1 MWKVTYII
9 NYNKEDMKKYILYA
23 LFAVAASTTFVSCS
37 EDELNP
43 ESVITAD
50 KKQENDFDKWLK
62 VNFVNTY
69 NLDFKYRYEYKETDP
84 DYYTVPANLEQAI
97 EMAHLVKY
105 LCLESY
111 DEVAGVNFTRAY
123 FPKMIFVIGEWEY
136 RNNNTFI
143 LGTAESGKKI
153 LLSGVNY
160 LDQYKGSASALNT
173 YYLKT
178 IHHEFTH
185 ILNQTKDYSAEF
197 KLITGNSYV
206 ADSWS
211 KEPFNTDYLT
221 RGFISDYAQ
230 HSDTEDFAEMMS
242 IYVTNS
248 KEQWDAWMEEAGE
261 SGSQLLQAKLEI
273 VKSYMLDS
281 WGIDMDKLRD
291 TILRRQ
297 ADLAVGKV
305 DLDDISVK

>member
-1 MWKVTYII
+1 
-9 NYNKEDMKKYILYA
+9 MKKYLLYA
-23 LFAVAASTTFVSCS
+23 LLAVSTGTSLVSCS
-37 EDELNP
+37 EDDLNA
-43 ESVITAD
+43 ESVITID
-50 KKQENDFDKWLK
+50 KKQANDFDKWLTA
-62 VNFVNTY
+62 NFVNPY
-69 NLDFKYRYEYKETDP
+69 NLEFKYRYEYKETDA
-84 DYYTVPANLEQAI
+84 DYYTIPAELNQAI

-111 DEVAGVNFTRAY
+111 DEVAGIDFTRNY
-123 FPKMIFVIGEWEY
+123 FPKMIFTIGEWEY
-136 RNNNTFI
+136 RNNGTII

-153 LLSGVNY
+153 LLTGVNY
-160 LDQYKGSASALNT
+160 LDTYKSSPAALNH
-173 YYLKT
+173 YYFKT

-185 ILNQTKDYSAEF
+185 ILNQTKEYSAEF

-211 KEPFNTDYLT
+211 EEPFNVGYLE

-242 IYVTNS
+242 LYVTNS
-248 KEQWDAWMEEAGE
+248 KEQWDEWMAEAGE
-261 SGSQLLQAKLEI
+261 NGAPLLQAKLDI
-273 VKSYMLDS
+273 VKSYMKDS

-297 ADLAVGKV
+297 ADLAAGKV
-305 DLDDISVK
+305 DLTDISVK

>member
-1 MWKVTYII
+1 
-9 NYNKEDMKKYILYA
+9 MKKYLLYA
-23 LFAVAASTTFVSCS
+23 LLAVSTGTALVSCS
-37 EDELNP
+37 EDDLNA
-43 ESVITAD
+43 ESVITID
-50 KKQENDFDKWLK
+50 KKQANDFDKWLTA
-62 VNFVNTY
+62 NFVNPY
-69 NLDFKYRYEYKETDP
+69 NLEFKYRYEYKETDA
-84 DYYTVPANLEQAI
+84 DYYTIPAELNQAI

-111 DEVAGVNFTRAY
+111 DEVAGIDFTRNY
-123 FPKMIFVIGEWEY
+123 FPKMIFTIGEWEY
-136 RNNNTFI
+136 RNNGTII

-153 LLSGVNY
+153 LLTGVNY
-160 LDQYKGSASALNT
+160 LDTYKSSPAALNHF
-173 YYLKT
+173 YFKT

-185 ILNQTKDYSAEF
+185 ILNQTKEYSAEF

-211 KEPFNTDYLT
+211 EEPFDVGYLE

-242 IYVTNS
+242 LYVTNS
-248 KEQWDAWMEEAGE
+248 KEQWDEWMAEAGE
-261 SGSQLLQAKLEI
+261 NGAPLLQAKLDI
-273 VKSYMLDS
+273 VKSYMKDS

-297 ADLAVGKV
+297 ADLAAGKV
-305 DLDDISVK
+305 DLTDISVK

>member
-1 MWKVTYII
+1 
-9 NYNKEDMKKYILYA
+9 MKKYLLYA
-23 LFAVAASTTFVSCS
+23 LLAVSTGTALVSCS
-37 EDELNP
+37 EDDLNA
-43 ESVITAD
+43 ESVITID
-50 KKQENDFDKWLK
+50 KKQANDFDKWLTA
-62 VNFVNTY
+62 NFVNPY
-69 NLDFKYRYEYKETDP
+69 NLEFKYRYEYKETDA
-84 DYYTVPANLEQAI
+84 DYYTIPAELNQAI

-111 DEVAGVNFTRAY
+111 DEVAGIDFTRNH
-123 FPKMIFVIGEWEY
+123 FPKMIFTIGEWEY
-136 RNNNTFI
+136 RNNGTII

-153 LLSGVNY
+153 LLTGVNY
-160 LDQYKGSASALNT
+160 LDTYKSSPAALNH
-173 YYLKT
+173 YYFKT

-185 ILNQTKDYSAEF
+185 ILNQTKEYSAEF

-211 KEPFNTDYLT
+211 EEPFNVGYLE

-242 IYVTNS
+242 LYVTNS
-248 KEQWDAWMEEAGE
+248 KEQWAEWMAEAGE
-261 SGSQLLQAKLEI
+261 NGAPLLQAKLDI
-273 VKSYMLDS
+273 VKSYMKDS

-297 ADLAVGKV
+297 ADLAAGKV
-305 DLDDISVK
+305 DLTDISVK

>member
-1 MWKVTYII
+1 
-9 NYNKEDMKKYILYA
+9 MKKYLLYA
-23 LFAVAASTTFVSCS
+23 LLAVSTGTALVSCS
-37 EDELNP
+37 EDDLNA
-43 ESVITAD
+43 ESVITID
-50 KKQENDFDKWLK
+50 KKQANDFDKWLTA
-62 VNFVNTY
+62 NFVNPY
-69 NLDFKYRYEYKETDP
+69 NLEFKYRYEYKETDA
-84 DYYTVPANLEQAI
+84 DYYTIPAELNQAI

-111 DEVAGVNFTRAY
+111 DEVAGIDFTRNY
-123 FPKMIFVIGEWEY
+123 FPKMIFTIGEWEY
-136 RNNNTFI
+136 RNNGTII

-153 LLSGVNY
+153 LLTGVNY
-160 LDQYKGSASALNT
+160 LDTYKSSPAALNHF
-173 YYLKT
+173 YFKT

-185 ILNQTKDYSAEF
+185 ILNQTKEYSAEF

-211 KEPFNTDYLT
+211 KEPFDVGYLE

-242 IYVTNS
+242 LYVTNS
-248 KEQWDAWMEEAGE
+248 KEQWDEWMAEAGE
-261 SGSQLLQAKLEI
+261 NGAPLLQAKLDI
-273 VKSYMLDS
+273 VKSYMKDS

-297 ADLAVGKV
+297 ADLAAGKV
-305 DLDDISVK
+305 DLTDISVK

>member
-1 MWKVTYII
+1 
-9 NYNKEDMKKYILYA
+9 MKKYLLYA
-23 LFAVAASTTFVSCS
+23 LLAVSTGTALVSCS
-37 EDELNP
+37 EDDLNA
-43 ESVITAD
+43 ESVITID
-50 KKQENDFDKWLK
+50 KKQANDFDKWLTA
-62 VNFVNTY
+62 NFVNPY
-69 NLDFKYRYEYKETDP
+69 NLEFKYRYEYKETDAN
-84 DYYTVPANLEQAI
+84 YYTVPAELNQAI

-111 DEVAGVNFTRAY
+111 DEVAGIDFTRNY
-123 FPKMIFVIGEWEY
+123 FPKMIFTIGEWEY
-136 RNNNTFI
+136 RNNGNII

-153 LLSGVNY
+153 LLTGVNY
-160 LDQYKGSASALNT
+160 LDTYKSSPAALNH
-173 YYLKT
+173 YYFKT

-185 ILNQTKDYSAEF
+185 ILNQTKEYSAEF

-211 KEPFNTDYLT
+211 EEPFNVGYLE

-242 IYVTNS
+242 LYVTNS
-248 KEQWDAWMEEAGE
+248 KEQWDEWMAEAGE
-261 SGSQLLQAKLEI
+261 NGAPLLQAKLDI
-273 VKSYMLDS
+273 VKSYMKDS

-297 ADLAVGKV
+297 ADLAAGKV
-305 DLDDISVK
+305 DLTDISVK

>member
-1 MWKVTYII
+1 
-9 NYNKEDMKKYILYA
+9 MKKYLLYA
-23 LFAVAASTTFVSCS
+23 LLAVSTGTALVSCS
-37 EDELNP
+37 EDDLNA
-43 ESVITAD
+43 ESVITID
-50 KKQENDFDKWLK
+50 KKQDFDKWLTA
-62 VNFVNTY
+62 NFVNPY
-69 NLDFKYRYEYKETDP
+69 NLEFKYRYEYKETDAN
-84 DYYTVPANLEQAI
+84 YYTIPAELNQAI

-111 DEVAGVNFTRAY
+111 DEVVGIDFTRNY
-123 FPKMIFVIGEWEY
+123 FPKMIFTIGEWEY
-136 RNNNTFI
+136 RNNGTFI

-153 LLSGVNY
+153 LLTGVNY
-160 LDQYKGSASALNT
+160 LDTYKSSPAALNH
-173 YYLKT
+173 YYFKT

-211 KEPFNTDYLT
+211 KEPFNVGYLE

-242 IYVTNS
+242 LYVTNS
-248 KEQWDAWMEEAGE
+248 KEQWDEWMAEAGE
-261 SGSQLLQAKLEI
+261 NGAPLLQAKLDI
-273 VKSYMLDS
+273 VKSYMKDS

-297 ADLAVGKV
+297 ADLAAGKV
-305 DLDDISVK
+305 DLTDISVK

>member
-1 MWKVTYII
+1 
-9 NYNKEDMKKYILYA
+9 MKKYILYA
-23 LFAVAASTTFVSCS
+23 LFAVATGTTFVSCS
-37 EDELNP
+37 EDDLSP

-84 DYYTVPANLEQAI
+84 DYYTVPAKLDQAI

-123 FPKMIFVIGEWEY
+123 FPKMIFTIGEWEY
-136 RNNNTFI
+136 RNNNTII

-153 LLSGVNY
+153 LLTGVNY
-160 LDQYKGSASALNT
+160 IDQYKNSPAMLNT
-173 YYLKT
+173 MYFKT

-185 ILNQTKDYSAEF
+185 ILNQTKEYSAEF
-197 KLITGNSYV
+197 KLITGSSYV
-206 ADSWS
+206 ADSWNE
-211 KEPFNTDYLT
+211 EPFNTDYLT

-242 IYVTNS
+242 MYVTNS

-261 SGSQLLQAKLEI
+261 SGAQLLQAKLDI
-273 VKSYMLDS
+273 VKSYMQDS
-281 WGIDMDKLRD
+281 WGINMDKLRD
-291 TILRRQ
+291 AILRRQ
-297 ADLAVGKV
+297 ADLTAGKV
-305 DLDDISVK
+305 DLTDISVK

>member
-1 MWKVTYII
+1 
-9 NYNKEDMKKYILYA
+9 MKKYLLYA
-23 LFAVAASTTFVSCS
+23 LLAVSTGTALVSCS
-37 EDELNP
+37 EDDLNA
-43 ESVITAD
+43 ESVITID
-50 KKQENDFDKWLK
+50 KKQANDFDKWLTA
-62 VNFVNTY
+62 NFVNPY
-69 NLDFKYRYEYKETDP
+69 NLEFKYRYEYKETDAN
-84 DYYTVPANLEQAI
+84 YYTIPAELNQAI

-111 DEVAGVNFTRAY
+111 DEVAGIDFTRNY
-123 FPKMIFVIGEWEY
+123 FPKMIFTIGEWEY
-136 RNNNTFI
+136 RNNGTII

-153 LLSGVNY
+153 LLTGVNY
-160 LDQYKGSASALNT
+160 LDTYKSSPAALNK
-173 YYLKT
+173 YYFKT

-185 ILNQTKDYSAEF
+185 ILNQTKEYSAEF

-211 KEPFNTDYLT
+211 KEPFNVGYLE

-242 IYVTNS
+242 LYVTNS
-248 KEQWDAWMEEAGE
+248 KEQWDEWMAEAGE
-261 SGSQLLQAKLEI
+261 NGAPLLQAKLDI
-273 VKSYMLDS
+273 VKSYMKDS

-297 ADLAVGKV
+297 ADLAAGKV
-305 DLDDISVK
+305 DLTDISVK

>member
-1 MWKVTYII
+1 
-9 NYNKEDMKKYILYA
+9 MKKYLLYA
-23 LFAVAASTTFVSCS
+23 LLAVSTGTALVSCS
-37 EDELNP
+37 EDDLNA
-43 ESVITAD
+43 ESVITID
-50 KKQENDFDKWLK
+50 KKQANDFDKWLTA
-62 VNFVNTY
+62 NFVNPY
-69 NLDFKYRYEYKETDP
+69 NLEFKYRYEYKETDAN
-84 DYYTVPANLEQAI
+84 YYTIPAELNQAI

-111 DEVAGVNFTRAY
+111 DEVAGIDFTRNY
-123 FPKMIFVIGEWEY
+123 FPKMIFTIGEWEY
-136 RNNNTFI
+136 RNNGTII

-153 LLSGVNY
+153 LLTGVNY
-160 LDQYKGSASALNT
+160 LDTYKSSPAALNHF
-173 YYLKT
+173 YFKT

-185 ILNQTKDYSAEF
+185 ILNQTKEYSAEF

-211 KEPFNTDYLT
+211 EEPFNVGYLE

-242 IYVTNS
+242 LYVTNS
-248 KEQWDAWMEEAGE
+248 KEQWDEWMAEAGE
-261 SGSQLLQAKLEI
+261 NGAPLLQAKLDI
-273 VKSYMLDS
+273 VKSYMKDS

-297 ADLAVGKV
+297 ADLAAGKV
-305 DLDDISVK
+305 DLTDISVK

>member
-1 MWKVTYII
+1 
-9 NYNKEDMKKYILYA
+9 MKKYLLYA
-23 LFAVAASTTFVSCS
+23 LLAVSTGTALVSCS
-37 EDELNP
+37 EDDLNA
-43 ESVITAD
+43 ESVITID
-50 KKQENDFDKWLK
+50 KKQANDFDKWLTA
-62 VNFVNTY
+62 NFVNPY
-69 NLDFKYRYEYKETDP
+69 NLEFKYRYEYKETDAN
-84 DYYTVPANLEQAI
+84 YYTIPAELNQAI

-111 DEVAGVNFTRAY
+111 DEVAGIDFTRNY
-123 FPKMIFVIGEWEY
+123 FPKMIFTIGEWEY
-136 RNNNTFI
+136 RNNGTII

-153 LLSGVNY
+153 LLTGVNY
-160 LDQYKGSASALNT
+160 LDTYKSSPAALNHF
-173 YYLKT
+173 YFKT

-185 ILNQTKDYSAEF
+185 ILNQTKEYSAEF

-211 KEPFNTDYLT
+211 KEPFDVGYLE

-242 IYVTNS
+242 LYVTNS
-248 KEQWDAWMEEAGE
+248 KEQWDEWMAEAGE
-261 SGSQLLQAKLEI
+261 NGAPLLQAKLDI
-273 VKSYMLDS
+273 VKSYMKDS

-297 ADLAVGKV
+297 ADLAAGKV
-305 DLDDISVK
+305 DLTDISVK

>member
-1 MWKVTYII
+1 
-9 NYNKEDMKKYILYA
+9 MKKYLLYA
-23 LFAVAASTTFVSCS
+23 LLAVSTGTALVSCS
-37 EDELNP
+37 EDDLNA
-43 ESVITAD
+43 ESVITID
-50 KKQENDFDKWLK
+50 KKQANDFDKWLTA
-62 VNFVNTY
+62 NFVNPY
-69 NLDFKYRYEYKETDP
+69 NLEFKYRYEYKETDA
-84 DYYTVPANLEQAI
+84 DYYTIPAELNQAI

-111 DEVAGVNFTRAY
+111 DEVAGIDFTRNY
-123 FPKMIFVIGEWEY
+123 FPKMIFTIGEWEY
-136 RNNNTFI
+136 RNNGTII

-153 LLSGVNY
+153 LLTGVNY
-160 LDQYKGSASALNT
+160 LDTYKSSPAALNH
-173 YYLKT
+173 YYFKT

-185 ILNQTKDYSAEF
+185 ILNQTKEYSAEF

-211 KEPFNTDYLT
+211 EEPFNVGYLE

-242 IYVTNS
+242 LYVTNS
-248 KEQWDAWMEEAGE
+248 KEQWDEWMAEAGE
-261 SGSQLLQAKLEI
+261 NGAPLLQAKLDI
-273 VKSYMLDS
+273 VKSYMKDS

-297 ADLAVGKV
+297 ADLAAGKV
-305 DLDDISVK
+305 DLTDISVK

>member
-1 MWKVTYII
+1 
-9 NYNKEDMKKYILYA
+9 MKKYLLYA
-23 LFAVAASTTFVSCS
+23 LLAVSTGTALVSCS
-37 EDELNP
+37 EDDLNA
-43 ESVITAD
+43 ESVITID
-50 KKQENDFDKWLK
+50 KKQANDFDKWLTA
-62 VNFVNTY
+62 NFVNPY
-69 NLDFKYRYEYKETDP
+69 NLEFKYRYEYKETDAN
-84 DYYTVPANLEQAI
+84 YYTVPAELNQAI

-111 DEVAGVNFTRAY
+111 DEVAGIDFTRNY
-123 FPKMIFVIGEWEY
+123 FPKMIFTIGEWEY
-136 RNNNTFI
+136 RNNGTII

-153 LLSGVNY
+153 LLTGVNY
-160 LDQYKGSASALNT
+160 LDTYKSSPAALNH
-173 YYLKT
+173 YYFKT

-185 ILNQTKDYSAEF
+185 ILNQTKEYSAEF

-211 KEPFNTDYLT
+211 EEPFDVGYLE

-242 IYVTNS
+242 LYVTNS
-248 KEQWDAWMEEAGE
+248 KEQWDEWMAEAGE
-261 SGSQLLQAKLEI
+261 NGAPLLQAKLDI
-273 VKSYMLDS
+273 VKSYMKDS

-297 ADLAVGKV
+297 ADLAAGKV
-305 DLDDISVK
+305 DLTDISVK

>member
-1 MWKVTYII
+1 
-9 NYNKEDMKKYILYA
+9 MKKYLLYA
-23 LFAVAASTTFVSCS
+23 LLAVSTGTALVSCS
-37 EDELNP
+37 EDDLSA
-43 ESVITAD
+43 ESVITID
-50 KKQENDFDKWLK
+50 KKQANDFDKWLTA
-62 VNFVNTY
+62 NFVNPY
-69 NLDFKYRYEYKETDP
+69 NLEFKYRYEYKETDA
-84 DYYTVPANLEQAI
+84 DYYTIPAELNQAI

-111 DEVAGVNFTRAY
+111 DEVAGIDFTRNY
-123 FPKMIFVIGEWEY
+123 FPKMIFTIGEWEY
-136 RNNNTFI
+136 RNNGTII

-153 LLSGVNY
+153 LLTGVNY
-160 LDQYKGSASALNT
+160 LDTYKSSPAALNH
-173 YYLKT
+173 YYFKT

-185 ILNQTKDYSAEF
+185 ILNQTKEYSAEF

-211 KEPFNTDYLT
+211 KEPFDMGYLE

-242 IYVTNS
+242 LYVTNS
-248 KEQWDAWMEEAGE
+248 KEQWDEWMAEAGE
-261 SGSQLLQAKLEI
+261 NGAPLLQAKLDI
-273 VKSYMLDS
+273 VKSYMKDS

-297 ADLAVGKV
+297 ADLAAGKV
-305 DLDDISVK
+305 DLTDISVK

>member
-1 MWKVTYII
+1 
-9 NYNKEDMKKYILYA
+9 MKKYLLYA
-23 LFAVAASTTFVSCS
+23 LLAVSTGTALVSCS
-37 EDELNP
+37 EDDLNA
-43 ESVITAD
+43 ESVITID
-50 KKQENDFDKWLK
+50 KKQTNDFDKWLTA
-62 VNFVNTY
+62 NFVNPY
-69 NLDFKYRYEYKETDP
+69 NLEFKYRYEYKETDA
-84 DYYTVPANLEQAI
+84 DYYTIPAELNQAI

-111 DEVAGVNFTRAY
+111 DEVAGIDFTRNY
-123 FPKMIFVIGEWEY
+123 FPKMIFTIGEWEY
-136 RNNNTFI
+136 RNNGTII

-153 LLSGVNY
+153 LLTGVNY
-160 LDQYKGSASALNT
+160 LDTYKSSPAALNH
-173 YYLKT
+173 YYFKT

-185 ILNQTKDYSAEF
+185 ILNQTKEYSAEF

-211 KEPFNTDYLT
+211 KEPFNVGYLE

-242 IYVTNS
+242 LYVTNS
-248 KEQWDAWMEEAGE
+248 KEQWDEWMAEAGE
-261 SGSQLLQAKLEI
+261 NGAPLLQAKLDI
-273 VKSYMLDS
+273 VKSYMKDS

-297 ADLAVGKV
+297 ADLAAGKV
-305 DLDDISVK
+305 DLTDISVK

>member
-1 MWKVTYII
+1 
-9 NYNKEDMKKYILYA
+9 MKKYLLYA
-23 LFAVAASTTFVSCS
+23 LLAVSTGTALVSCS
-37 EDELNP
+37 EDDLNA
-43 ESVITAD
+43 ESVITID
-50 KKQENDFDKWLK
+50 KKQANEFDNWLTA
-62 VNFVNTY
+62 NFVNPY
-69 NLDFKYRYEYKETDP
+69 NLEFKYRYEYKETDAN
-84 DYYTVPANLEQAI
+84 YYTVPAELNQAI

-111 DEVAGVNFTRAY
+111 DEVAGIDFTRNY
-123 FPKMIFVIGEWEY
+123 FPKMIFTIGEWEY
-136 RNNNTFI
+136 RNNGTFI

-153 LLSGVNY
+153 LLTGVNY
-160 LDQYKGSASALNT
+160 LDTYKSSPAALNH
-173 YYLKT
+173 YYFKT

-185 ILNQTKDYSAEF
+185 ILNQTKEYSAEF

-211 KEPFNTDYLT
+211 KEPFDVGYLE

-242 IYVTNS
+242 LYVTNS
-248 KEQWDAWMEEAGE
+248 KEQWDEWMAEAGE
-261 SGSQLLQAKLEI
+261 NGAPLLQAKLDI
-273 VKSYMLDS
+273 VKSYMKDS

-297 ADLAVGKV
+297 ADLAAGKV
-305 DLDDISVK
+305 DLTDISVK

>member
-1 MWKVTYII
+1 
-9 NYNKEDMKKYILYA
+9 MKKYLLYA
-23 LFAVAASTTFVSCS
+23 LLAVSTGTALVSCS
-37 EDELNP
+37 EDDLNA
-43 ESVITAD
+43 ESVITID
-50 KKQENDFDKWLK
+50 KKQTNDFDKWLTA
-62 VNFVNTY
+62 NFVNPY
-69 NLDFKYRYEYKETDP
+69 NLEFKYRYEYKETDA
-84 DYYTVPANLEQAI
+84 DYYTIPADLNQAI

-111 DEVAGVNFTRAY
+111 DEVAGIDFTRNY
-123 FPKMIFVIGEWEY
+123 FPKMIFTIGEWEY
-136 RNNNTFI
+136 RNNGTII

-153 LLSGVNY
+153 LLTGVNY
-160 LDQYKGSASALNT
+160 LDTYKSSPAALNH
-173 YYLKT
+173 YYFKT

-185 ILNQTKDYSAEF
+185 ILNQTKEYSAEF

-211 KEPFNTDYLT
+211 KEPFDVGYLE

-242 IYVTNS
+242 LYVTNS
-248 KEQWDAWMEEAGE
+248 KEQWDEWMAEAGE
-261 SGSQLLQAKLEI
+261 NGAPLLQAKLDI
-273 VKSYMLDS
+273 VKSYMKDS

-297 ADLAVGKV
+297 ADLAAGKV
-305 DLDDISVK
+305 DLTDISVK

>member
-1 MWKVTYII
+1 
-9 NYNKEDMKKYILYA
+9 MKKYLLYA
-23 LFAVAASTTFVSCS
+23 LLAVSTGTALVSCS
-37 EDELNP
+37 EDDLNA
-43 ESVITAD
+43 ESVITID
-50 KKQENDFDKWLK
+50 KKQANDFDKWLTA
-62 VNFVNTY
+62 NFVNPY
-69 NLDFKYRYEYKETDP
+69 NLEFKYRYEYKETDAN
-84 DYYTVPANLEQAI
+84 YYTVPAELNQAI

-111 DEVAGVNFTRAY
+111 DEVVGIDFTRNH
-123 FPKMIFVIGEWEY
+123 FPKMIFTIGEWEY
-136 RNNNTFI
+136 RNNHTFI

-153 LLSGVNY
+153 LLTGVNY
-160 LDQYKGSASALNT
+160 LDTYKSNPAALNH
-173 YYLKT
+173 YYFKT

-185 ILNQTKDYSAEF
+185 ILNQTKEYSAEF

-211 KEPFNTDYLT
+211 KEPFNVGYLE

-242 IYVTNS
+242 LYVTNS
-248 KEQWDAWMEEAGE
+248 KEQWDEWMAEAGE
-261 SGSQLLQAKLEI
+261 NGAPLLQAKLDI
-273 VKSYMLDS
+273 VKSYMKDS

-297 ADLAVGKV
+297 ADLAAGKV
-305 DLDDISVK
+305 DLTDISVK